1 MGFISTSNF
10 SVRNVPELLILS
22 IKKTREFGTFIET
35 GSALGETSYWAEK
48 YFKNVISFEAAEHYY
63 KNLISSEKINFIFGD
78 SSKELSNFLV
88 DNSIIYLDAH
98 YSGGITHN
106 SYPLLSELSQIND
119 SQLLD
124 LVIIVDDAR
133 FCLSKWNGE
142 SYGYIMD
149 ILELMSNSNSRHICI
164 FDDMIIA
171 VPKEFEK
178 IVDDWVEEI
187 SAKYWYS
194 FKSSNS
200 SSKKIKSN
208 FFRKIKNLLTF

>member
-22 IKKTREFGTFIET
+22 IKKTREFDTFIET
-35 GSALGETSYWAEK
+35 GSHLGETSYWAEK

-78 SSKELSNFLV
+78 SSKELSKFLV

-149 ILELMSNSNSRHICI
+149 ILELMSNSNTRHICI

-178 IVDDWVEEI
+178 IVDDWVKEI

-194 FKSSNS
+194 FKNSNS
-200 SSKKIKSN
+200 SSKNIKSN
-208 FFRKIKNLLTF
+208 FFRRIKNLLKF